1 MKEKSVWLPLV
12 SLWPRTEIGAQESE
26 PAHLMV
32 MEGEG
37 NIAYDPTSESG
48 IQEWDVPYSV
58 YARLILQKSKS
69 AKSKA
74 NLIT

>member
-1 MKEKSVWLPLV
+1 
-12 SLWPRTEIGAQESE
+12 
-26 PAHLMV
+26 